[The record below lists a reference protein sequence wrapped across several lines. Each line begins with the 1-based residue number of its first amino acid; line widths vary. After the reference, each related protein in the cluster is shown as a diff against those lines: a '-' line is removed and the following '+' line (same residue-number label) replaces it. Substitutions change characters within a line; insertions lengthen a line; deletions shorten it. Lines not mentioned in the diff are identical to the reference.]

1 MRITGVISTITI
13 CMFSA
18 ACSTTVRTPVA
29 QQALGPSAIT
39 VDITSGQTLKAP
51 AIYRVSDKG
60 EFSQICS
67 DDFRLQTALQ
77 AITVQERSSSD
88 VIYDQMAGST
98 ASVTILGSSVT
109 LPYSQ
114 TKIDGYKITTAL
126 TPGAESLEDYILNN
140 LGPNCP
146 KEVLAKAPY
155 LIVSDVAVAERAYT
169 VRQEAIRANIA
180 IGTVGSVAFSS
191 DENIEGPRT
200 NVTFGV
206 KGRQVSP
213 DTSPAQ

>member
-1 MRITGVISTITI
+1 M
-13 CMFSA
+13 
-18 ACSTTVRTPVA
+18 
-29 QQALGPSAIT
+29 
-39 VDITSGQTLKAP
+39 P

-67 DDFRLQTALQ
+67 EDFRQQTALQ
-77 AITVQERSSSD
+77 AITVQESKSSD
-88 VIYDQMAGST
+88 VIYDRMGGST
-98 ASVTILGSSVT
+98 ASVNILGSSLT

-114 TKIDGYKITTAL
+114 TKIDGYTVRTAL
-126 TPGAESLEDYILNN
+126 TPGAESVENYILDN

-146 KEVLAKAPY
+146 KDVLATAPY
-155 LIVSDVAVAERAYT
+155 LVVSHIAVAERAYT

-206 KGRQVSP
+206 KGLQVSP
-213 DTSPAQ
+213 GAGQ